1 MGKNVFDIP
10 AAQSW
15 IKRWVDTLI
24 YGKYSQAITNISTDR
39 PIFFCKVKPNTSTI
53 INLKVAGPNFQGS
66 INLAVTVGL
75 KTELNKAG
83 MSILTTSIPAF
94 FSGSTVYLA
103 TSVDGLLEDY
113 VFIGFSVPVTGTFTV
128 GMQAISSERNG
139 ISIVAYSVPLT
150 TVPNVQFKVSDGYL
164 AGYPTIRPIRALD
177 AFRQWSATYQ
187 YVAEDPVFFHGS
199 AYFANPVM
207 VPGVGESPSSSP
219 LKWIQLARP
228 DPGPMDITEGART
241 PQLFYRPGL
250 IISNTT
256 ALKLR
261 KAHQDQGMQYL
272 SSASKVYHLDGDL
285 LDQDQ
290 QNPLNI
296 SVRVEFYFNDESSSE
311 FSYND
316 IEKSEFAFN
325 MISADGVVPHF
336 ISEDSEL
343 EFPITM
349 EPAIPKKPFKEVAES
364 LYGSYSVD
372 FVMPDNTGMN
382 TLDFWFKLAQGG
394 GVDILEAKL
403 PTGEYFLIELAHEEP
418 FWNDNSGITLPDNF
432 PYNVNILQPGTLVY
446 NERDVR
452 SGLSAILGYKGNVQI
467 VDFGILNQDLPQIN
481 RWNHI
486 ALEITGSQIN
496 VFINGIARSFNRMSP
511 GFGGETSITINRQQ
525 VLIVL
530 DEIFLDWTSAESFSR
545 YNQVSHIRYPWA
557 YHEWDEGWLTI
568 YGDSADRIDSNLAL
582 FLFPVGSVITQTTTG
597 GNYDI
602 SQTPWKRF
610 HNFTEEQF
618 VLQGEVNPVNG
629 NGEKTRFWQ
638 RVS

>member
-1 MGKNVFDIP
+1 MGKSVFDIP

-15 IKRWVDTLI
+15 IRRWVDTLI
-24 YGKYSQAITNISTDR
+24 YGKYSQTITNISTDR

-53 INLKVAGPNFQGS
+53 VNLKVAGPGFQGS

-83 MSILTTSIPAF
+83 MSVLATSIPAF
-94 FSGSTVYLA
+94 FSGSSVYLA

-113 VFIGFSVPVTGTFTV
+113 IFIGFSVPITGTFTV
-128 GMQAISSERNG
+128 GMQAVSSERNG
-139 ISIVAYSVPLT
+139 IATVAYSISMA

-164 AGYPTIRPIRALD
+164 AGYPTIRPIRELD
-177 AFRQWSATYQ
+177 AFRQWSANYQ
-187 YVAEDPVFFHGS
+187 YIGEDPVFFHGS

-207 VPGVGESPSSSP
+207 VPDIGESPASTP

-241 PQLFYRPGL
+241 PQLFYQPGL

-256 ALKLR
+256 ALRLR
-261 KAHQDQGMQYL
+261 KAHQDQGVQYL
-272 SSASKVYHLDGDL
+272 SSASRVYHLDGDL

-290 QNPLNI
+290 LNPLEI
-296 SVRVEFYFNDESSSE
+296 FVRIEFYYNDESISE

-316 IEKSEFAFN
+316 TAASTFAFN
-325 MISADGVVPHF
+325 STSPDGVVPHF

-343 EFPITM
+343 EPPITM

-364 LYGSYSVD
+364 LYGSYSSV
-372 FVMPDNTGMN
+372 FVMPDNAGLN
-382 TLDFWFKLAQGG
+382 TFDFWFKLAQGG
-394 GVDILEAKL
+394 GVDILDAEL
-403 PTGEYFLIELAHEEP
+403 PTGEYFLVELAYEEP
-418 FWNDNSGITLPDNF
+418 FWNDNSGVSPPDNF
-432 PYNVNILQPGTLVY
+432 SYNVNVLQPGTLVY

-452 SGLSAILGYKGNVQI
+452 SGLSAVLGYNGNVQI
-467 VDFGILNQDLPQIN
+467 VDFEIPDKDLPQIN

-496 VFINGIARSFNRMSP
+496 VFINGFARSFNRMSS
-511 GFGGETSITINRQQ
+511 GFGGDTSITINRQQ
-525 VLIVL
+525 VPIVL
-530 DEIFLDWTSAESFSR
+530 DEILFDWTVAESFFR
-545 YNQVSHIRYPWA
+545 YNQISQLRYPWA
-557 YHEWDEGWLTI
+557 YHEWSEGWLTI
-568 YGDSADRIDSNLAL
+568 YGDSANRIDSNLAL
-582 FLFPVGSVITQTTTG
+582 FIFPVGSVITQTTTG
-597 GNYDI
+597 GDYDVN
-602 SQTPWKRF
+602 QTPWRRF
-610 HNFTEEQF
+610 HNFTEDQF
-618 VLQGEVNPVNG
+618 VIQGEVSPVNG